1 MSAFVYVP
9 PSGWT
14 WRLSSRPVPALAK
27 GIGHPWFMSSRR
39 PDPAPAAAGPSLG
52 EILGGRGGA
61 LDASAAPVAF
71 VVGFG
76 IADAAGSPSALLWGG
91 GAALGAGLVVGVVR
105 LARGKRPAAVLA
117 GLLGVAVAV
126 LVALYTGRAVDFF
139 LLQIASN
146 AASALAWT
154 VSIVVRWP
162 LLGLVVGAALG
173 QRTRW
178 RRDPD
183 LLRGYRLASWVWVG
197 QYLLR
202 LAVFLPLYFAG
213 AVYALGIA
221 RVALTWPLVVACIA
235 LSWPVLRRALPA
247 DHPGLRHPRVPN
259 ADGGPPYSGPRHQ
272 A

>member
-1 MSAFVYVP
+1 MSA
-9 PSGWT
+9 
-14 WRLSSRPVPALAK
+14 
-27 GIGHPWFMSSRR
+27 R
-39 PDPAPAAAGPSLG
+39 PDPAPPAAGPSLA
-52 EILGGRGGA
+52 EVLGGRGGA

-71 VVGFG
+71 VAGFG
-76 IADAAGSPSALLWGG
+76 VADAAGSPSALLWGG
-91 GAALGAGLVVGVVR
+91 GSALGAGLVVGAVR

-117 GLLGVAVAV
+117 GMFGVAVAV

-139 LLQIASN
+139 LLQIVSN
-146 AASALAWT
+146 AVSALAWA
-154 VSIVVRWP
+154 VSIIVRWP
-162 LLGLVVGAALG
+162 LLGLVVGTALG

-183 LLRGYRLASWVWVG
+183 LLRGYGRASWVWVG
-197 QYLLR
+197 QYVLR
-202 LAVFLPLYFAG
+202 LAVFIPLYLAG
-213 AVYALGIA
+213 AIYALGVA

-259 ADGGPPYSGPRHQ
+259 PDEGPPYSGPRHQ